1 MKKILTIAALLL
13 SSFVLSAQV
22 IYPDPSIF
30 NGYAGG
36 EEAYAN
42 LQNAIGDITIALMP
56 FDGAYGVNM
65 RDTRYPARDVAG
77 NTMLTYEKLPLNS
90 FSSTS
95 NLDKYNDEQMVLMGG
110 IEGVPAS
117 LKTWL
122 SLGQRQE
129 EHVDNVWPYYPEKV
143 PNFRARFKDGIIN
156 NVDVTVNS
164 STDFMY
170 VSQSNPIYQ
179 REYRL
184 YVAPRYGGGN
194 NQTGQ
199 GMSNHESDAFSTI
212 SPENNKADLIFH
224 SSVPNRDDEGNITSY
239 SNYNYLYS
247 WFDLVLALPYDQVN
261 ETGVVLDNIEYPLAD
276 SDDYSSVITV
286 EITWVQPLE
295 IEWNKGKYWEYD
307 PHISSPYQVYSGE
320 EWVNIWNGEIKYS
333 TVLSIPFSGFSS
345 TIDIGP
351 SDATGSLTVMLSPAA
366 SNLSLNDSDTNR
378 EVKVAELDFIM
389 NLPDYI
395 IDGNNMYFDRDTL
408 EQIDIKTNV
417 WLFLS
422 ASPDPFSSNSNG
434 FVLVHENAGNMLTS
448 YNSATYEVIT
458 KGLGNSATSSDGAGG
473 GEVVFDGKAKT
484 VDFAPGGGQS
494 EAYIHTYC
502 NASDGTGTFLPHE
515 IGDFTAGGHTFTSNN
530 YHHYHEYHGE
540 VYVKIEPTALKPEGM
555 RAGRYTSEI
564 YVHVMTSD

>member
-1 MKKILTIAALLL
+1 MRKILIIAALLL
-13 SSFVLSAQV
+13 SSFALSAQIV
-22 IYPDPSIF
+22 LDPSIF
-30 NGYAGG
+30 NGYSGG
-36 EEAYAN
+36 DEAYTN

-77 NTMLTYEKLPLNS
+77 NSILTYEDIPLNE
-90 FSSTS
+90 FSSSS
-95 NLDKYNDEQMVLMGG
+95 NLDKYNDEQMILMGG

-117 LKTWL
+117 LQTWL
-122 SLGQRQE
+122 SLGKRRE
-129 EHVDNVWPYYPEKV
+129 EHVDNIWPYYEDYV
-143 PNFRARFKDGIIN
+143 PNFRVRFKDGLVE
-156 NVDVTVNS
+156 NVDIVINS
-164 STDFMY
+164 TTDFMY
-170 VSQSNPIYQ
+170 ISQSNPIYQ

-184 YVAPRYGGGN
+184 YVAPRYGAGN

-199 GMSNHESDAFSTI
+199 NMSPHESEAFTTI
-212 SPENNKADLIFH
+212 SPEKNDADLIFH
-224 SSVPNRDDEGNITSY
+224 SSVPNRDENGNIESY
-239 SNYNYLYS
+239 TDYNYMYS

-261 ETGVVLDNIEYPLAD
+261 ETGVILDNVEYPLAD

-286 EITWVQPLE
+286 EISWEQTLE
-295 IEWNKGKYWEYD
+295 IEWNEGEYWDYNG
-307 PHISSPYQVYSGE
+307 PLNSYKVYSGE
-320 EWVNIWNGEIKYS
+320 KWKHIGEGEIKYRAE
-333 TVLSIPFSGFSS
+333 LSIPFSGFSS
-345 TIDIGP
+345 PIDIGP

-366 SNLSLNDSDTNR
+366 SNLSLNDADTNR

-395 IDGNNMYFDRDTL
+395 KDNNDQYYDRDTY
-408 EQIDIKTNV
+408 ESIDINTNV

-422 ASPDPFSSNSNG
+422 ASPDPFNSNSNG

-458 KGLGNSATSSDGAGG
+458 KGLGNSATSADGAGG
-473 GEVVFDGKAKT
+473 DEVVFDGKAKT
-484 VDFAPGGGQS
+484 LDFAPAGGQS
-494 EAYIHTYC
+494 DTYIHTYC
-502 NASDGTGTFLPHE
+502 NASGGEGSFLPHE
-515 IGDFTAGGHTFTSNN
+515 IGNFEIGGETFSSNN

-564 YVHVMTSD
+564 YVHVMTTD

>member
-1 MKKILTIAALLL
+1 MRKILIIAALLL
-13 SSFVLSAQV
+13 SSFALSAQIV
-22 IYPDPSIF
+22 LDPSIF
-30 NGYAGG
+30 NGYSGG
-36 EEAYAN
+36 DEAYTN

-77 NTMLTYEKLPLNS
+77 NSILTYEDIPLNE
-90 FSSTS
+90 FSSSS
-95 NLDKYNDEQMVLMGG
+95 NLDKYNDEQMILMGG

-117 LKTWL
+117 LQTWL
-122 SLGQRQE
+122 SLGKRRE
-129 EHVDNVWPYYPEKV
+129 EHVDNIWPYYEDYV
-143 PNFRARFKDGIIN
+143 PNFRVRFKDGLVE
-156 NVDVTVNS
+156 NVDIVINS
-164 STDFMY
+164 TTDFMY
-170 VSQSNPIYQ
+170 ISQSNPIYQ

-184 YVAPRYGGGN
+184 YVAPRYGAGN

-199 GMSNHESDAFSTI
+199 NMSPHESESFTTI
-212 SPENNKADLIFH
+212 SPEKNDADLIFH
-224 SSVPNRDDEGNITSY
+224 SSVPNRDENGNIESY
-239 SNYNYLYS
+239 TDYNYMYS

-261 ETGVVLDNIEYPLAD
+261 ETGVILDNVEYPLAD

-286 EITWVQPLE
+286 EISWEQTLE
-295 IEWNKGKYWEYD
+295 IEWNEGEYWDYNG
-307 PHISSPYQVYSGE
+307 PLNSYKVYSGE
-320 EWVNIWNGEIKYS
+320 KWKHIGEGEIKYRAE
-333 TVLSIPFSGFSS
+333 LSIPFSGFSS
-345 TIDIGP
+345 PIDIGP

-366 SNLSLNDSDTNR
+366 SNLSLNDADTNR

-395 IDGNNMYFDRDTL
+395 KDNNDQYYDRDTY
-408 EQIDIKTNV
+408 ESIDINTNV

-422 ASPDPFSSNSNG
+422 ASPDPFNSNSNG

-458 KGLGNSATSSDGAGG
+458 KGLGNSATSADGAGG
-473 GEVVFDGKAKT
+473 DEVVFDGKAKT
-484 VDFAPGGGQS
+484 LDFAPAGGQS
-494 EAYIHTYC
+494 DTYIHTYC
-502 NASDGTGTFLPHE
+502 NASGGEGSFLPHE
-515 IGDFTAGGHTFTSNN
+515 IGNFEIGGETFSSNN

-564 YVHVMTSD
+564 YVHVMTTD